1 MPLFEVGNPCTACWF
16 AKGRWIAIPGFP
28 FPDIL
33 ILHGPIPIYKWNSL
47 SRPKWPSFMEG
58 SSSYSDLLHPFFLG
72 FTLRLMSSK
81 MMLGDCFCPY
91 CASNYRPLH
100 QYSFKAAA
108 SFIDSTRRQKESKR
122 RRKRTQRLSVFAHPN
137 FKLAKK
143 QPHSDLTFW

>member
-1 MPLFEVGNPCTACWF
+1 MKSYYHQERDYHPFRQTARMDRLIKRS
-16 AKGRWIAIPGFP
+16 ATSAPHLSTGLTAPRWLP

-33 ILHGPIPIYKWNSL
+33 LMQGPLPIYKLNSL
-47 SRPKWPSFMEG
+47 SRPKWPYFMEG

-100 QYSFKAAA
+100 QSSLKAAA
-108 SFIDSTRRQKESKR
+108 SFIDSTRGG
-122 RRKRTQRLSVFAHPN
+122 
-137 FKLAKK
+137 KK
-143 QPHSDLTFW
+143 ARYVPISY